1 MSKVTWNTTLP
12 KDVGVEGANQSRFG
26 KLRPG
31 RNVPDSGSTIILL
44 RIGFGLMGFLKRR
57 K

>member
-12 KDVGVEGANQSRFG
+12 TDVGVEGANQCRFG
-26 KLRPG
+26 ELRTAG
-31 RNVPDSGSTIILL
+31 NVPDSGSTIILL

>member
-12 KDVGVEGANQSRFG
+12 TDVGVEGANQCRFG
-26 KLRPG
+26 ELRPAG
-31 RNVPDSGSTIILL
+31 NVPDSGSTIILL